1 MATLH
6 QLRCFLSVYE
16 HGSFTAAAEDL
27 GYAQPSIS
35 EQVRALERSYGVE
48 LFTRVG
54 RGVTPTPAG
63 ETLRPLAELTIG
75 AAEQADRALRSV
87 RTLESGTVRFG
98 VFGTARLYMGAQ
110 LVADMLERHP
120 GVRVE
125 LIGQNSTEVEEHLRR
140 GYIEAAMIGVDQLS
154 TEGLHVVPVAREE
167 LVYLSMDPERTARPV
182 AAPDLGRAPLVM
194 PETTWRATDPIR
206 AQLRRMV
213 REAGVNPET
222 RIEVED
228 VETAVELVG
237 RGLAD
242 TIVGKGVVTEV
253 VDRLAPGAHW
263 ASLEPRQYGTLAIVH
278 RAGATLSP
286 AAQVMVHLA
295 TRRIQEVLEPIAP
308 APDRRGRARR
318 H

>member
-6 QLRCFLSVYE
+6 QLRCFLSVFE
-16 HGSFTAAAEDL
+16 HGSFTAAAEAL
-27 GYAQPSIS
+27 GYSQPSIS
-35 EQVRALERSYGVE
+35 EQVRVLERSYGVT

-54 RGVTPTPAG
+54 RGVVPTAAG
-63 ETLRPLAELTIG
+63 DTLRPHAELTLG
-75 AAEQADRALRSV
+75 AAEQARRAVRSV
-87 RTLESGTVRFG
+87 RALESGTVRFG

-140 GYIEAAMIGVDQLS
+140 GYIEAAMIGVDQVG
-154 TEGLHVVPVAREE
+154 TEGLQVIPVAREE
-167 LVYLSMDPERTARPV
+167 LVYVSMDPARTARPV
-182 AAPDLGRAPLVM
+182 TALDLTRAPLVM

-206 AQLRRMV
+206 ALLRRMV
-213 REAGVNPET
+213 LEAGVNPET

-242 TIVGKGVVTEV
+242 TIVGKGVVSEV

-263 ASLEPRQYGTLAIVH
+263 VRLEPRQYGTLAIVH

-286 AAQVMVHLA
+286 AAEVMVHLA
-295 TRRIQEVLEPIAP
+295 TRRIQEVLEPLAP
-308 APDRRGRARR
+308 LRARGGR
-318 H
+318 

>member
-6 QLRCFLSVYE
+6 QLRCFLSVFE
-16 HGSFTAAAEDL
+16 HGSFTAAAEAL
-27 GYAQPSIS
+27 GYSQPSIS
-35 EQVRALERSYGVE
+35 EQVRVLERSYGVT

-54 RGVTPTPAG
+54 RGVVPTAAG
-63 ETLRPLAELTIG
+63 DTLRPHAELTLG
-75 AAEQADRALRSV
+75 AAEQARRAVRSV
-87 RTLESGTVRFG
+87 RALESGTVRFG

-110 LVADMLERHP
+110 LGADMLERHP

-140 GYIEAAMIGVDQLS
+140 GYIEAAMIGVDQVG
-154 TEGLHVVPVAREE
+154 TEGLQVIPVAREE
-167 LVYLSMDPERTARPV
+167 LVYVSMDPARTARPV
-182 AAPDLGRAPLVM
+182 TALDLTRAPLVM

-206 AQLRRMV
+206 TLLRRMV
-213 REAGVNPET
+213 LEAGVNPET

-242 TIVGKGVVTEV
+242 TIVGKGVVSEV

-263 ASLEPRQYGTLAIVH
+263 VRLEPRQYGTLAIVH

-286 AAQVMVHLA
+286 AAEVMVHLA
-295 TRRIQEVLEPIAP
+295 TRRIQEVLEPLAP
-308 APDRRGRARR
+308 LRARGGR
-318 H
+318 

>member
-6 QLRCFLSVYE
+6 QLRCFLSVFE
-16 HGSFTAAAEDL
+16 HGSFTAAAEAL
-27 GYAQPSIS
+27 GYSQPSIS

-54 RGVTPTPAG
+54 RGVVPTSAG
-63 ETLRPLAELTIG
+63 ETLRPHAELTLG
-75 AAEQADRALRSV
+75 AAEQARRAVRSV
-87 RTLESGTVRFG
+87 RALESGTVRFG

-110 LVADMLERHP
+110 LVADMLALHP

-140 GYIEAAMIGVDQLS
+140 GYLEAAIIGVDQVGS
-154 TEGLHVVPVAREE
+154 EGLQVIPVAREE
-167 LVYLSMDPERTARPV
+167 LVYVSMDPERTARPV
-182 AAPDLGRAPLVM
+182 TALDLTLAPLVM
-194 PETTWRATDPIR
+194 PETTWRAADPIR
-206 AQLRRMV
+206 ALLRRMV
-213 REAGVNPET
+213 LEAGVNPET

-242 TIVGKGVVTEV
+242 TIVGKGVVSEV

-263 ASLEPRQYGTLAIVH
+263 VRLEPRQYGTLAIVH

-286 AAQVMVHLA
+286 AAEVMVHLA
-295 TRRIQEVLEPIAP
+295 TRRIQEVLEPLAP
-308 APDRRGRARR
+308 RRS
-318 H
+318 

>member
-6 QLRCFLSVYE
+6 QLRCFLSVFE
-16 HGSFTAAAEDL
+16 HGSFTAAAEAL
-27 GYAQPSIS
+27 GYSQPSIS
-35 EQVRALERSYGVE
+35 EQVRVLERSYGVT

-54 RGVTPTPAG
+54 RGVVPTAAG
-63 ETLRPLAELTIG
+63 DTLRPHAELTLG
-75 AAEQADRALRSV
+75 AAEQARRAVRSV
-87 RTLESGTVRFG
+87 RALESGTVRFG

-140 GYIEAAMIGVDQLS
+140 GYIEAAMIGVDQVG
-154 TEGLHVVPVAREE
+154 TEGLQVIPVAREE
-167 LVYLSMDPERTARPV
+167 LVYVSMDPARTARPV
-182 AAPDLGRAPLVM
+182 TALDLTRAPLVM

-206 AQLRRMV
+206 TLLRRMV
-213 REAGVNPET
+213 LEAGVNPET

-242 TIVGKGVVTEV
+242 TIVGKGVVSEV

-263 ASLEPRQYGTLAIVH
+263 VRLEPRQYGTLAIVH

-286 AAQVMVHLA
+286 AAEVMVHLA
-295 TRRIQEVLEPIAP
+295 TRRIQEVLEPLAP
-308 APDRRGRARR
+308 LRARGGR
-318 H
+318 

>member
-6 QLRCFLSVYE
+6 QLRCFLSVFE
-16 HGSFTAAAEDL
+16 HGSFTAAAESL
-27 GYAQPSIS
+27 GYSQPSIS
-35 EQVRALERSYGVE
+35 EQVRALERSYGVD
-48 LFTRVG
+48 LFTRIG
-54 RGVTPTPAG
+54 RGVVPTSAG
-63 ETLRPLAELTIG
+63 DSLRPHAELILG
-75 AAEQADRALRSV
+75 AAEQARRAVRAV

-110 LVADMLERHP
+110 LVADMLELHP

-125 LIGQNSTEVEEHLRR
+125 LIGQNSTEVEDHLRR
-140 GYIEAAMIGVDQLS
+140 GYIEAAIIGVDQVG
-154 TEGLHVVPVAREE
+154 TEGLQVIPVAREE
-167 LVYLSMDPERTARPV
+167 LVYVSMDAQRTARPV
-182 AAPDLGRAPLVM
+182 TALDLARAPLVM
-194 PETTWRATDPIR
+194 PETTWRAADPIR
-206 AQLRRMV
+206 TLLRRMV
-213 REAGVNPET
+213 REAGINPET

-242 TIVGKGVVTEV
+242 TIVGKGVLGEV

-263 ASLEPRQYGTLAIVH
+263 AALEPRQYGTLAIVH

-295 TRRIQEVLEPIAP
+295 TRRIQEIIEPLGS
-308 APDRRGRARR
+308 RRP
-318 H
+318 

>member
-1 MATLH
+1 MTTLH
-6 QLRCFLSVYE
+6 QLRCFLSVFE
-16 HGSFTAAAEDL
+16 HGSFTAAAEAL
-27 GYAQPSIS
+27 GYSQPSIS
-35 EQVRALERSYGVE
+35 EQVRVLERSYGVT

-54 RGVTPTPAG
+54 RGVVPTAAG
-63 ETLRPLAELTIG
+63 DTLRPHAELTLG
-75 AAEQADRALRSV
+75 AAEQARRAVRSV
-87 RTLESGTVRFG
+87 RALESGTVRFG

-140 GYIEAAMIGVDQLS
+140 GYIEAAMIGVDQVG
-154 TEGLHVVPVAREE
+154 TEGLQVIPVAREE
-167 LVYLSMDPERTARPV
+167 LVYVSMDPARTARPV
-182 AAPDLGRAPLVM
+182 TALDLTRAPLVM

-206 AQLRRMV
+206 TLLRRMV
-213 REAGVNPET
+213 LEAGVNPET

-242 TIVGKGVVTEV
+242 TIVGKGVVSEV

-263 ASLEPRQYGTLAIVH
+263 VRLEPRQYGTLAIVH

-286 AAQVMVHLA
+286 AAEVMVHLA
-295 TRRIQEVLEPIAP
+295 TRRIQEVLEPLAP
-308 APDRRGRARR
+308 LRARGGR
-318 H
+318 

>member
-6 QLRCFLSVYE
+6 QLRCFLSVFE
-16 HGSFTAAAEDL
+16 HGSFTAAAEAL
-27 GYAQPSIS
+27 GYSQPSIS
-35 EQVRALERSYGVE
+35 EQVRGLERSYGVD
-48 LFTRVG
+48 LFIRIG

-63 ETLRPLAELTIG
+63 EALRPHAELTLG
-75 AAEQADRALRSV
+75 AADQARRAVRSV

-110 LVADMLERHP
+110 LVADMLELHP

-140 GYIEAAMIGVDQLS
+140 GYLEAAMIGVDQLD
-154 TEGLHVVPVAREE
+154 TEGLTVVPVAREE
-167 LVYLSMDPERTARPV
+167 LVYVSMDADRTRVPV
-182 AAPDLGRAPLVM
+182 SALELTRAPIVM

-213 REAGVNPET
+213 LEAGVNPET

-242 TIVGKGVVTEV
+242 TIVGKGVVSELLE
-253 VDRLAPGAHW
+253 RLAPGAHW
-263 ASLEPRQYGTLAIVH
+263 VSLAPRQYGTLAIVH
-278 RAGATLSP
+278 RDGATLSP

-295 TRRIQEVLEPIAP
+295 TRRIQEVTEPIA
-308 APDRRGRARR
+308 ARR
-318 H
+318 